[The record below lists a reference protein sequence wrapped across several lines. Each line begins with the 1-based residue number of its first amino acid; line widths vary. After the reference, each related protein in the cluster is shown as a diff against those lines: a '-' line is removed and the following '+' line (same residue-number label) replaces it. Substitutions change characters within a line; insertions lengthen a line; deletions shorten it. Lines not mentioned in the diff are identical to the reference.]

1 MENFIF
7 CAVYVKK
14 SNLVEIVNMHNHS
27 AFNSDIDRVPFI
39 IKVIRDNPQ
48 EAYKISSYLKLF
60 STI

>member
-27 AFNSDIDRVPFI
+27 AFNSYNDKVPFI

-48 EAYKISSYLKLF
+48 ETYKISNYLKLF

>member
-48 EAYKISSYLKLF
+48 
-60 STI
+60 